1 MELDT
6 VVVVVAGNMVDN
18 SNKVL
23 ASGIVVAGTQ
33 AVDMVFV
40 LSVVVE
46 YLVVENLAVAPAVVA
61 AGTVEPARL
70 VALYLVDPVKQAV
83 AFVACAGVVMKVHS
97 IRVAY
102 LRTSG

>member
-1 MELDT
+1 MDT

-40 LSVVVE
+40 LAVVN
-46 YLVVENLAVAPAVVA
+46 LVVAPAVVA
-61 AGTVEPARL
+61 AGTVELARL

>member
-40 LSVVVE
+40 LAVVN
-46 YLVVENLAVAPAVVA
+46 LVVAPAVVA
-61 AGTVEPARL
+61 AGTVELARL

>member
-40 LSVVVE
+40 LAVVN
-46 YLVVENLAVAPAVVA
+46 LVVAPAVVA
-61 AGTVEPARL
+61 AGTVELARL

-97 IRVAY
+97 IRSFMIC
-102 LRTSG
+102 L